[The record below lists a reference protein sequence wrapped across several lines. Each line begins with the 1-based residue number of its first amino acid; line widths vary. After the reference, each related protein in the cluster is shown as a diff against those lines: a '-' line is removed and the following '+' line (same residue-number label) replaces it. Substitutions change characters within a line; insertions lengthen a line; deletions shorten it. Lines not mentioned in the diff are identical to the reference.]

1 MLDVFTDVV
10 LPVAICVLLGGA
22 IGRWRGVNVAPLSAL
37 VFYLFAPA
45 LVFNALTTTDL
56 PADLSFKIVAVLLAS
71 YVAML
76 IVATMWSLLRRHDHS
91 MRAGYAL
98 GASSPNIGN
107 MGLPVA
113 QFAFGDI
120 GLQIAVMNFVAGS
133 VLTSSAGI
141 AIASTAGGDASQAL
155 RAPFRYPSM
164 YAAAA
169 GVALNVLGID
179 LPTALEASSETLA
192 GATIPIMLVVL
203 GLQLQTLHGSDHL
216 FDLLAVNLQRL
227 VVAPGAAWLVATML
241 DLEGIER
248 GTLVVL
254 AAMPAAVM
262 TTILAT
268 EFRAQPGFVTRVV
281 VSSTLASI
289 ATLTV
294 LIALVK

>member
-1 MLDVFTDVV
+1 MLDVFLDVV
-10 LPVAICVLLGGA
+10 LPVAICVLLGAA
-22 IGRWRGVNVAPLSAL
+22 IGRWRGVTVAPLSAL

-45 LVFNALTTTDL
+45 LVFHALATTEL
-56 PADLSFKIVAVLLAS
+56 PADVSFKIVAVLLAS
-71 YVAML
+71 FVAML
-76 IVATMWSLLRRHDHS
+76 VVATAWSLGRRHDHS
-91 MRAGYAL
+91 MRAGFGLA
-98 GASSPNIGN
+98 ATSPNLGN

-133 VLTSSAGI
+133 VLTTSAGI

-169 GVALNVLGID
+169 GVAFNVLGID

-203 GLQLQTLHGSDHL
+203 GLQLKTLHGSDH
-216 FDLLAVNLQRL
+216 FVDLVAVNVQRLAV
-227 VVAPGAAWLVATML
+227 APAAAWLAATAL
-241 DLEGIER
+241 DLEGVER

-281 VSSTLASI
+281 VTSTLASI
-289 ATLTV
+289 VTLTV
-294 LIALVK
+294 LLALVK

>member
-1 MLDVFTDVV
+1 V
-10 LPVAICVLLGGA
+10 P
-22 IGRWRGVNVAPLSAL
+22 PLSAL

-45 LVFNALTTTDL
+45 LVFNALATTDL
-56 PADLSFKIVAVLLAS
+56 PAEVSFKIVAVLLAS

-76 IVATMWSLLRRHDHS
+76 IVATLWSLLRRHDHS

-98 GASSPNIGN
+98 GATSPNIGN

-113 QFAFGDI
+113 HFAFGEI

-164 YAAAA
+164 YAAVA
-169 GVALNVLGID
+169 GVAFNVLGVD

-203 GLQLQTLHGSDHL
+203 GLQLQTLHGNDHL
-216 FDLLAVNLQRL
+216 FDLVAVNVQRL
-227 VVAPGAAWLVATML
+227 VVAPGAAWLAATAL
-241 DLEGIER
+241 SLEGIER

-268 EFRAQPGFVTRVV
+268 EFKAQPGFVTRVV

-289 ATLTV
+289 ASLTV
-294 LIALVK
+294 LIALVD

>member
-1 MLDVFTDVV
+1 MLDVFLDVV
-10 LPVAICVLLGGA
+10 LPVAICVLLGAA
-22 IGRWRGVNVAPLSAL
+22 IGRWRGVTIAPLSAL

-45 LVFNALTTTDL
+45 LVFHALATTEL
-56 PADLSFKIVAVLLAS
+56 PAEVSFKIVAVLLAS
-71 YVAML
+71 FVAML
-76 IVATMWSLLRRHDHS
+76 AVAVAWSLGRRHDHS
-91 MRAGYAL
+91 MRAGFGLA
-98 GASSPNIGN
+98 ATSPNLGN

-133 VLTSSAGI
+133 VLTTSAGI
-141 AIASTAGGDASQAL
+141 AIASTAGGNASQAL

-169 GVALNVLGID
+169 GVAFNVLGID

-203 GLQLQTLHGSDHL
+203 GLQLQTLHGGDHL
-216 FDLLAVNLQRL
+216 VDLVAVNIQRL
-227 VVAPGAAWLVATML
+227 VVAPGAAWLAATAL
-241 DLEGIER
+241 DLEGVER

-289 ATLTV
+289 VTLTV
-294 LIALVK
+294 LLALLK